1 MQRRSAANRIL
12 AAVFVL
18 FVVSAVLKFYCAGQF
33 AADLLFMV
41 SEAALIGGI
50 ADWFAVSALFR
61 RPLGFPWHTE
71 LIPRNRDRVIRSI
84 VDMVEKD
91 LLSADAIKKRITD
104 ICFMNIFID
113 WVENKNGRII
123 VGNFAAKAALHFLE
137 NVHVGE
143 VSDRIEKIARRYLQD
158 AAILPGL
165 QSAGQWALKQGRVE
179 QLFQFM
185 IDELSY
191 VIAKQSTFEAIYQYL
206 DDVKEKKSKNVAARI
221 VLWLG
226 EHTDSVNTREAAQ
239 ALQQE
244 LISLLD
250 ELRIPAHPVHEWAVK
265 RIADNIGGIAGNAE
279 FRQAFSVWSVTAVQQ
294 VSFQELLARAVDTA
308 TEALRMWILSA
319 GKKEMHA
326 PPLML
331 WMFDQVAAYWDGF
344 KEDPDIHFWVERYVK
359 KALFRLV
366 EIEHHLIGSIV
377 QDALEEFDN
386 RDLSEFIEDKAGEDL
401 QWIRINGSI
410 VGGIVGL
417 LLFLFLRMIYNPI
430 AVPLIRSWV
439 L

>member
-1 MQRRSAANRIL
+1 MQRRSVANRIL
-12 AAVFVL
+12 AVVFVL
-18 FVVSAVLKFYCAGQF
+18 FAVSAVLKYYYVGQF
-33 AADLLFMV
+33 SVDLLFMV

-50 ADWFAVSALFR
+50 ADWFAVTALFR

-84 VDMVEKD
+84 VDVVEKD
-91 LLSADAIKKRITD
+91 LLSVEAIKKRITD

-113 WVENKNGRII
+113 WVENKNGRVV

-137 NVHVGE
+137 NLHIGE
-143 VSDRIEKIARRYLQD
+143 VSDRAEKIAQRYFQETGV
-158 AAILPGL
+158 LPGL
-165 QSAGQWALKQGRVE
+165 QSAGQWALKQGRVG

-185 IDELSY
+185 IDELAY
-191 VIAKQSTFEAIYQYL
+191 VIAKQNTFEAIYQYL
-206 DDVKEKKSKNVAARI
+206 DDVKEKKSKSVTARI

-226 EHTDSVNTREAAQ
+226 EHTDSVNTKEAAY

-244 LISLLD
+244 LISLLA
-250 ELRIPAHPVHEWAVK
+250 ELREPSHPVHEWAVS
-265 RIADNIGGIAGNAE
+265 RIADNIAGLAENAN
-279 FRQAFSVWSVTAVQQ
+279 FKQDFSVWATAAIQQ
-294 VSFQELLARAVDTA
+294 ISFRELLARAVDTA
-308 TEALRMWILSA
+308 IEALRMWILSA
-319 GKKEMHA
+319 GKQGVHA

-331 WMFDQVAAYWDGF
+331 WMFNQVEAYWDGF
-344 KEDPDIHFWVERYVK
+344 KEDPDIHYWVERYVK

-366 EIEHHLIGSIV
+366 EVEHHLIGSIV

-386 RDLSEFIEDKAGEDL
+386 RDLSDFIEDKAGEDL

-417 LLFLFLRMIYNPI
+417 LLFLFLRMIYDPI